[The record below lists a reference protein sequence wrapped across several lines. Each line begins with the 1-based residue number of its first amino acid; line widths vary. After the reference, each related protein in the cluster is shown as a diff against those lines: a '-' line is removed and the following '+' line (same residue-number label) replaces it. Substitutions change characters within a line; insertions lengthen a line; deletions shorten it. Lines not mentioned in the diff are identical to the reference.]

1 MSKIK
6 KMREKHKSLM
16 LIKMEREAFFSARP
30 FLFKSM
36 RHYFPLKRTRGYL
49 TILFFLSLSPY
60 PLSFQAYFTLFLILL
75 TLFTLLFYPP
85 YLPFLSSNLTSLLSH
100 YTTVLYHIKLVL
112 STPLL
117 HILPSP
123 INIQVKRRHAS
134 N

>member
-30 FLFKSM
+30 FSFKSM

-49 TILFFLSLSPY
+49 TILFFSFSLSLY
-60 PLSFQAYFTLFLILL
+60 PLSFQFYFTLFLILL

-85 YLPFLSSNLTSLLSH
+85 IYLFFLQTLTRSSH
-100 YTTVLYHIKLVL
+100 TTPPY
-112 STPLL
+112 
-117 HILPSP
+117 
-123 INIQVKRRHAS
+123 NIIS